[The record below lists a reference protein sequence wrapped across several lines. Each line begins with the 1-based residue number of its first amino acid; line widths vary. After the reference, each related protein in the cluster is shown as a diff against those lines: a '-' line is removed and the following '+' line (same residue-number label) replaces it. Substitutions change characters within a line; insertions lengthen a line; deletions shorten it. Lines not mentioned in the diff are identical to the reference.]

1 MKTAS
6 VLAAAAG
13 LGLASAAL
21 AQPVDLNVGAINGLV
36 PGQPQVFNFNV
47 PQSFDV
53 TGFSFMGDLVQIGP
67 AGAWGS
73 DMRMVI
79 MAPGG
84 ASVSI
89 GGFDTLSDLD
99 WDFSGSGSASPGSY
113 ASGPHAWA
121 LGNSTGAWS
130 LTFTNDWASGNG
142 SMDWSN
148 VKVTLVP
155 APGVAALM
163 GLGGLVALRRRR

>member
-13 LGLASAAL
+13 MGLASAAL
-21 AQPVDLNVGAINGLV
+21 AQVDLNVGAINNLV

-47 PQSFDV
+47 AQNFAV
-53 TGFSFMGDLVQIGP
+53 TGFSFMGDLVSLAP

-73 DMRMVI
+73 DMRLVI
-79 MAPGG
+79 GAPGG
-84 ASVSI
+84 QTVSI

-99 WDFSGSGSASPGSY
+99 WAFTGSGSANPGSY
-113 ASGPHAWA
+113 ASGPHAWP
-121 LGNSTGAWS
+121 LGNSAGAWT

-142 SMDWSN
+142 QLTWSN

-155 APGVAALM
+155 APGAAALM
-163 GLGGLVALRRRR
+163 GLGGLVAFRRRR